1 MNITIGQYI
10 PGNSWLHRLDPRFK
24 VLSLLVLIVA
34 TFVIPISSEITP
46 LIMMGSLFVGAI
58 LLTVSSRIPIGKVMQ
73 GLRGIVFLLTFTFV
87 LQLFYIQEGPS
98 LTAEPITMYISLSS
112 IAAII
117 VFIFFYNWSKKYV
130 KFRTLY
136 FFIAVVAFFAL
147 QAVLPYVNFTSY
159 ELNITEGGLLR
170 AAFIFVRLI
179 TIIVITSLL
188 TFTTMT
194 TDLNFAIESLLKP
207 LKVIKFPVDM
217 IAMLL
222 SLTLRYIPTLLSE
235 TEKIMKAQA
244 SRGVDFKESKLREK
258 IVQVISLLLP
268 VFVISFNRAE
278 DLANAMD
285 VRGYVIGAP
294 RTKIDQYRI
303 GFKDIFTLIMSLIIL
318 AAIIYVKVVI

>member
-24 VLSLLVLIVA
+24 VFSLIVLMVA
-34 TFVIPISSEITP
+34 TFIIPISTEITP
-46 LIMMGSLFVGAI
+46 LIMISALFLGAI
-58 LLTVSSRIPIGKVMQ
+58 ILTLTSSVPFGKVIR

-87 LQLFYIQEGPS
+87 LQLFYIQEGES
-98 LTAEPITMYISLSS
+98 LTDEPIMMYVSLSS
-112 IAAII
+112 VAAII
-117 VFIFFYNWSKKYV
+117 LFLVFYNWSKRYI
-130 KFRTLY
+130 KFRTIY
-136 FFIAVVAFFAL
+136 FFIAVFVFFLL
-147 QAVLPYVNFTSY
+147 QVILPYGISFSY

-170 AAFIFVRLI
+170 STFIFVRLI
-179 TIIVITSLL
+179 TIIIITSLL

-207 LKVIKFPVDM
+207 FKIVKVPVDM
-217 IAMLL
+217 LAMIL

-258 IVQVISLLLP
+258 VVQVVSLLLP

-285 VRGYVIGAP
+285 VRGYVIGAK
-294 RTKIDQYRI
+294 RTKIDQYQI
-303 GFKDIFTLIMSLIIL
+303 GFSDIFSLIMSFVVL
-318 AAIIYVKVVI
+318 AAIIYVRVVI

>member
-10 PGNSWLHRLDPRFK
+10 PGRSWLHKLDPRLK
-24 VLSLLVLIVA
+24 VMSLLVLMIA
-34 TFVIPISSEITP
+34 TFIIPISSEITP
-46 LIMMGSLFVGAI
+46 LILMGSLFIGAM
-58 LLTVSSRIPIGKVMQ
+58 LLTVSARIPMGKVMR

-87 LQLFYIQEGPS
+87 LQLFYIQDGPT
-98 LTAEPITMYISLSS
+98 LTPEPITFYVSVTS
-112 IAAII
+112 IAAILLFL
-117 VFIFFYNWSKKYV
+117 VFYNWSKKFV
-130 KFRTLY
+130 KFRMLY
-136 FFIAVVAFFAL
+136 FFVAVIVFFAL
-147 QAVLPYVNFTSY
+147 QAVLPYVHLTSY
-159 ELNITEGGLLR
+159 ELNVTEGGLLR

-179 TIIVITSLL
+179 TIIVLTSLL

-207 LKVIKFPVDM
+207 LKIVKFPVDM

-285 VRGYVIGAP
+285 VRGYVIGAN

-303 GFKDIFTLIMSLIIL
+303 GFSDIFALLMACVVLS
-318 AAIIYVKVVI
+318 AIIYIRVII

>member
-10 PGNSWLHRLDPRFK
+10 PGNSWMHKLDPRLK
-24 VLSLLVLIVA
+24 VLSLIVLMVA
-34 TFVIPISSEITP
+34 TFIIPISTDVTP
-46 LIMMGSLFVGAI
+46 LIMIVSLFVGAI
-58 LLTVSSRIPIGKVMQ
+58 LLTLSASIPIGKVMR
-73 GLRGIVFLLTFTFV
+73 GMRGIVFLLTFTFV

-98 LTAEPITMYISLSS
+98 LTAQPITLYVSLSS
-112 IAAII
+112 VAAILLFL
-117 VFIFFYNWSKKYV
+117 VFYNWSKRFI
-130 KFRTLY
+130 KFRMIY
-136 FFIAVVAFFAL
+136 FFIAVIIFFLL
-147 QAVLPYVNFTSY
+147 QVVLPYGWHTTY

-170 AAFIFVRLI
+170 ASFIFVRLM

-207 LKVIKFPVDM
+207 LKLIRFPVDM

-244 SRGVDFKESKLREK
+244 SRGVEFKESKIREK
-258 IVQVISLLLP
+258 IVQIISLLLP

-285 VRGYVIGAP
+285 VRGYVIGVP
-294 RTKIDQYRI
+294 RTRIDQYQI
-303 GFKDIFTLIMSLIIL
+303 GFNDVFTLMMSFVVL
-318 AAIIYVKVVI
+318 AAIIYVRIMI

>member
-24 VLSLLVLIVA
+24 VLSLIVLMVA
-34 TFVIPISSEITP
+34 TFIIPISSEITP
-46 LIMMGSLFVGAI
+46 LIMMGALIIGSIV
-58 LLTVSSRIPIGKVMQ
+58 LTMSARIPIGKVSK
-73 GLRGIVFLLTFTFV
+73 GLRGIVFLLTFTFI
-87 LQLFYIQEGPS
+87 LQLFYIQEGPL
-98 LTAEPITMYISLSS
+98 LTKEPITMYVSLSS
-112 IAAII
+112 VAAII
-117 VFIFFYNWSKKYV
+117 LFLVFYNWSKRFI
-130 KFRTLY
+130 KFRTIY
-136 FFIAVVAFFAL
+136 FFIAVFIFFLL
-147 QAVLPYVNFTSY
+147 QALLPYINITSY
-159 ELNITEGGLLR
+159 ELSITEGGLLR
-170 AAFIFVRLI
+170 AGFIFVRLTTVI
-179 TIIVITSLL
+179 FITSLL

-207 LKVIKFPVDM
+207 LKVVKFPVDM

-244 SRGVDFKESKLREK
+244 SRGVEFKESKLREK
-258 IVQVISLLLP
+258 IIQVISLLLP

-294 RTKIDQYRI
+294 RTKIDQYHI
-303 GFKDIFTLIMSLIIL
+303 GFNDIFTLIMS
-318 AAIIYVKVVI
+318 VVILLGIITLRLI

>member
-24 VLSLLVLIVA
+24 VLSLIVLMVA
-34 TFVIPISSEITP
+34 TFVIPISSEITT
-46 LIMMGSLFVGAI
+46 LIMIAALLLGSIV
-58 LLTVSSRIPIGKVMQ
+58 LTVSAKIPIGKVMR
-73 GLRGIVFLLTFTFV
+73 GLRGIVFLLTFTFI

-98 LTAEPITMYISLSS
+98 LTQSPITMYVSVSS
-112 IAAII
+112 IAAIL
-117 VFIFFYNWSKKYV
+117 VFLVFYNWSKTYV
-130 KFRTLY
+130 KPRMLY
-136 FFIAVVAFFAL
+136 FFLAVIVFFAL
-147 QAVLPYVNFTSY
+147 QAVLPYVTLTSY
-159 ELNITEGGLLR
+159 DLNITKGGLLR
-170 AAFIFVRLI
+170 AAFIFVRLT
-179 TIIVITSLL
+179 TIIIITSLL

-244 SRGVDFKESKLREK
+244 SRGVDFKESKLKDK

-294 RTKIDQYRI
+294 RTKIDQYAI
-303 GFKDIFTLIMSLIIL
+303 GFKDIFSLIMSCVIL
-318 AAIIYVKVVI
+318 AAMIYAKVII